1 MSESHAR
8 SRADLHVHTKH
19 SRVTGTVPF
28 LRSRDCYSDPFD
40 VYAAAKRR
48 GMDIVTFTDH
58 DSIDGCLE
66 FLSRHPDA
74 SDFLV
79 GEEVSCRVPGLRG
92 SAASARQADLQVHL
106 GVYGTNESIHAD
118 LQPLRGNVF
127 EAMAYLRAHDVFF
140 AFNHPFFFYR
150 HQMPLADY
158 LRLLAAAP
166 AVEVRNGTMLPG
178 HNLLVADL
186 WTRLRGAAAP
196 VVAGSDAHTLRR
208 VGRTW
213 TDAPGATAAAFLAG
227 LRAGTGRAGGDHGW
241 SGTIAGDAYGV
252 VARYAASIFGYGP
265 HDHHGWHRL
274 VCAACVVASPP
285 AQFVPALIA
294 IKGKVTERR
303 VVDDVAA
310 ALRAAEGKGLGAP
323 FSCP

>member
-1 MSESHAR
+1 MSDPRAR
-8 SRADLHVHTKH
+8 SRADLHVHTRH
-19 SRVTGTVPF
+19 SRVTGTMRF

-48 GMDIVTFTDH
+48 GMHIVTFTDH

-74 SDFLV
+74 PDFLI
-79 GEEVSCRVPGLRG
+79 GEEVSCWHG
-92 SAASARQADLQVHL
+92 DLQVHL
-106 GVYGTNESIHAD
+106 GVYGTNEAIHAD
-118 LQPLRGNVF
+118 LQPLRGNVA

-150 HQMPLADY
+150 HQVPLADY
-158 LRLLAAAP
+158 LRLMALAP
-166 AVEVRNGTMLPG
+166 AVEARNGTMLPG

-186 WTRLRGAAAP
+186 WTRIAGPAAP

-213 TDAPGATAAAFLAG
+213 TEAPGATAAAFLAS
-227 LRAGTGRAGGDHGW
+227 LRAGAGRTCGDHGW

-252 VARYAASIFGYGP
+252 VARYAASIFGFGP
-265 HDHHGWHRL
+265 DDHHGWHRL

-285 AQFVPALIA
+285 AQFMPAAIA
-294 IKGKVTERR
+294 IRGKAAERR
-303 VVDDVAA
+303 VVGEVAA
-310 ALRAAEGKGLGAP
+310 ALAADAGLA
-323 FSCP
+323 SACVDHA